1 MVACGCLAM
10 PCTDGAARGKERAC
24 VRVRGAFEAQAQQQ
38 QQRSARAPQHAHV
51 PCSGA
56 GAECAGCWLA
66 GLRVWMPQPAHAA
79 RAPCCR
85 FCCCGTRW
93 AAHRPSAL
101 APRTAQRIELGCRPS
116 RGASPGGAVRGRAS
130 RGRYVAV
137 YRVRCVR
144 HAPARRG
151 DGIRGTGS
159 APLCGCR
166 WCAGWRALCGAGGT
180 VAPCA
185 GDAGR
190 TSGSSWRRCARCAGA
205 GCCCEADSD
214 WVVRGTLA
222 WMRMRLHASG
232 MRTAPAS
239 VRRAAASGTATA
251 IAFVI
256 DLSRRQGAPRRLPAG
271 TQGTLTSGKMTR

>member
-1 MVACGCLAM
+1 
-10 PCTDGAARGKERAC
+10 
-24 VRVRGAFEAQAQQQ
+24 VRVRGAFEARAQQQ

-151 DGIRGTGS
+151 DGICGTGS

-190 TSGSSWRRCARCAGA
+190 TSGSSWHRCARCAGA
-205 GCCCEADSD
+205 ADTRPTATGLCAARLRGC
-214 WVVRGTLA
+214 
-222 WMRMRLHASG
+222 MRLHASG

-271 TQGTLTSGKMTR
+271 TQGTLTSNQAR

>member
-1 MVACGCLAM
+1 MSRRVPYRSARAMVACGCLAM
-10 PCTDGAARGKERAC
+10 PCTDGVARGNERAC
-24 VRVRGAFEAQAQQQ
+24 VRVRGRVRGAGPAAAE

-85 FCCCGTRW
+85 FCCCGIRW

-130 RGRYVAV
+130 RGRYLAV

-166 WCAGWRALCGAGGT
+166 WCAGWRALCGARGT

-205 GCCCEADSD
+205 GCCCEADSAC
-214 WVVRGTLA
+214 VGR
-222 WMRMRLHASG
+222 SG
-232 MRTAPAS
+232 AQQQHR
-239 VRRAAASGTATA
+239 VRRQR
-251 IAFVI
+251 
-256 DLSRRQGAPRRLPAG
+256 SRSVSISAGGRVRHGACLQARKAL
-271 TQGTLTSGKMTR
+271 